1 MDLMVR
7 YRVKA
12 DRAEE
17 NVEAVLAVFAELER
31 QRPRGLRYATFR
43 LADGLSFMHL
53 ARIETADGANPLLAV
68 EAFKRFAASVRER
81 CDEPPVTTPLTEVAS
96 YRLLDRSSDE
106 RDAVQ
111 GEPPPR

>member
-17 NVEAVLAVFAELER
+17 NVAAVLAVFAELER

-43 LADGLSFMHL
+43 LPDGLSFLHL
-53 ARIETADGANPLLAV
+53 ARIETADGTNPLLAL
-68 EAFKRFAASVRER
+68 EAFQRFAASVRDR
-81 CDEPPVTTPLTEVAS
+81 CDEPPVSTPLTELAS
-96 YRLLDRSSDE
+96 YRLLDRSID
-106 RDAVQ
+106 DGAGVQ
-111 GEPPPR
+111 GEPPAR